1 MAGFSDAME
10 TEILNYILRG
20 TAFTTLTANTT
31 PANLYAALWIGDPLD
46 TGAGGAEAS
55 YTSYARVALSRASGT
70 WNSPTASGASM
81 LCDNVAA
88 ITFPASTGGAAQTV
102 THIVIMSASSGGTQI
117 FNEALAASR
126 TINSGDAAPTFAIG
140 ALDVLLT

>member
-31 PANLYAALWIGDPLD
+31 PASLYAALWIGDPGD
-46 TGAGGAEAS
+46 DNAGGAEAS
-55 YTSYARVALSRASGT
+55 YTSYTRVALSRASGT
-70 WNSPTASGASM
+70 FTAPSNSGGAM
-81 LCDNVAA
+81 LTDNVGA

-102 THIVIMSASSGGTQI
+102 THLVIMSASSGGTQI
-117 FNEALAASR
+117 FNQALTNSR
-126 TINSGDAAPTFAIG
+126 TINNGDAAPTFAIG
-140 ALDVLLT
+140 ALDVSLA